1 MRRIVGVEDYFD
13 AGLEL
18 LVTQGP
24 GGIKVGTLCA
34 ALGVTTGSFYGYF
47 TGLDDFVAQL
57 LTTRLSQPNRRL
69 LALAAS
75 DDTPELLM
83 ARLRELL
90 DIVPHSAETALR
102 AWASSRGAAAQ
113 LQHRLDKERG
123 AALASILCKIVPADQ
138 CSQLADVGMALLIG
152 YQHLYADSG
161 NADRDS
167 LFEEFAAMVWA
178 HQM

>member
-24 GGIKVGTLCA
+24 SGIKVGTLCA

-90 DIVPHSAETALR
+90 DIVPHSSETALR

-113 LQHRLDKERG
+113 LQRRLDNERG
-123 AALASILCKIVPADQ
+123 AALTAILCKIVPAEQ
-138 CSQLADVGMALLIG
+138 SGQLADVGMALLVG
-152 YQHLYADSG
+152 YQQLYADTG
-161 NADRDS
+161 VADRES
-167 LFEEFAAMVWA
+167 LFDEFATMVRA
-178 HQM
+178 YQM

>member
-13 AGLEL
+13 AGVEL

-47 TGLDDFVAQL
+47 SSLDDFVTQL
-57 LTTRLSQPNRRL
+57 LATRLSQPNRRL
-69 LALAAS
+69 LELAAS
-75 DDTPELLM
+75 DDTSEVVI

-90 DIVPHSAETALR
+90 DLVPHDAEAALR
-102 AWASSRGAAAQ
+102 AWAARRAVAAR
-113 LQHRLDKERG
+113 LQHRLDQERG
-123 AALASILCKIVPADQ
+123 AALAAILCKLVPADQ
-138 CSQLADVGMALLIG
+138 CGRLAEVTMALLIG
-152 YQHLYADSG
+152 YQQLYADTG
-161 NADRDS
+161 AAHRDS
-167 LFEEFAAMVWA
+167 LFEQFETMVKA